1 MRCALNSGITQT
13 STCGQNCQHQDTTSY
28 VSRNRLSITSWTTP
42 LWLYRST
49 STILMSMQLFASNH
63 FPSGHQLATGL
74 PGRHYFFPQNIA
86 TTDSMPDMM
95 VWCNLSIT
103 LIECTI
109 PFESGREAPAL
120 RKQEKHA
127 YLLARWT
134 AANCNSKLVIREVGS
149 RGFLNSA
156 SYDHFYVCLRSST

>member
-1 MRCALNSGITQT
+1 MRCALNSVITQT

-49 STILMSMQLFASNH
+49 STILMSLQLFASNH
-63 FPSGHQLATGL
+63 FPSGHQLACLEGTTSFLRTL
-74 PGRHYFFPQNIA
+74 PPQTA
-86 TTDSMPDMM
+86 CMPDMM

-103 LIECTI
+103 FIECTI
-109 PFESGREAPAL
+109 PFESGREATAL
-120 RKQEKHA
+120 RKQEEHA

-149 RGFLNSA
+149 GGFLNSA